1 MGACTDACCWLSW
14 PWSSLAEVCLILTP
28 GFTLGRV
35 KRVFPKL
42 SDAAEERVVAHV
54 YLTTTSTAMADDRS
68 WEREY
73 CRDRWYRAP
82 TDEERAKL
90 QVHRTCS
97 AAAVVIFSAA
107 L

>member
-1 MGACTDACCWLSW
+1 M
-14 PWSSLAEVCLILTP
+14 
-28 GFTLGRV
+28 

-97 AAAVVIFSAA
+97 AAAVVVVSAA
-107 L
+107 LWLTVQLSSLVAFTMIS

>member
-1 MGACTDACCWLSW
+1 
-14 PWSSLAEVCLILTP
+14 
-28 GFTLGRV
+28 
-35 KRVFPKL
+35 
-42 SDAAEERVVAHV
+42 
-54 YLTTTSTAMADDRS
+54 MADDRS

-97 AAAVVIFSAA
+97 AAAVVVVSAA
-107 L
+107 LWLTVQLSSLVAFTMIS